1 MNHFLKIIFI
11 ILILSIL
18 ADSSYSK
25 NISSIKLL
33 GNSRISNDTILNVID
48 VKKNSN
54 LSSADLNNLQKKLF
68 ETNFFKNVKI
78 ELVEN
83 NLLIKVEEN
92 PLINFF
98 YIDGI
103 ANKTREDLIY
113 DNVTLGQNKIFSE
126 ALLKFDIDKIK
137 DIYRNAGYI
146 DTEVIP
152 KITKLENNVVN
163 LLLEVQ
169 RKEKY
174 NIKRI
179 FFIGDK
185 FFKSSDLLDIVSS
198 SEYGWWRF
206 LSNSSDLSQQ
216 RLDFDKSLLK
226 KFYLDQGFY
235 DVQIVSSDVDII
247 DGGFANITY
256 SINSGEKYKFNK
268 FSIKDS
274 FKNLQDLDK
283 KIINDLASKTLSG
296 LYSTKKINKLN
307 NDIFNYLNKSK
318 IEFVNFKINQIKTEA
333 SSQKEIFIE
342 IQFSN
347 VSKNYINLINIK
359 GNSITEEEVVRRDLI
374 FSEGDTFSM
383 YKLKKSE
390 DNLRSTGIFKN
401 ISTKI
406 DKVNDQLVN
415 LEISVEEQPTGSISA
430 GVGIGTTGS
439 SVVTGITEK
448 NLFGKGIDVNSSV
461 SLGTEK
467 IIGNVATT
475 IPDFN
480 NTDND
485 LITNVYAVSTDFEN
499 AGYES
504 KVVGGSLATKFLL
517 FEDLSLLTGIGADQ
531 DKITTSS
538 NASDLYK
545 SRKGNF
551 LTFKS
556 FYALEND
563 KRNRKFQPTNG
574 HKLSFG
580 QSIAFPG
587 SNIPYIENNISAS
600 YYLPINSN
608 ETFSLKGGASSIN
621 AFNDKNIK
629 LSDRKFLSNKQLRG
643 FENYGVGPKDGKEYV
658 GGNYSAYANL
668 SSTFPN
674 PLPDKLNAKSSVFL
688 DFGNVWG
695 VDYDSSKDRNK
706 IRSSTGVGIDWMSP
720 LGPIGLVFS
729 TVLNSSSTDIEQNFT
744 FQLGS
749 VF

>member
-137 DIYRNAGYI
+137 DIYKNAGYL

-163 LLLEVQ
+163 LLLEVK

-318 IEFVNFKINQIKTEA
+318 IEFINFKINQIKTED
-333 SSQKEIFIE
+333 SSQKEIFVE

-374 FSEGDTFSM
+374 FSEGDTFSL

-415 LEISVEEQPTGSISA
+415 LEISVEEHPTGSISA

-448 NLFGKGIDVNSSV
+448 NLFGKGININSSV

-504 KVVGGSLATKFLL
+504 TVAGGSLATKFLL
-517 FEDLSLLTGIGADQ
+517 FEDLSLLTGLGADQ

-580 QSIAFPG
+580 QSIAIPG
-587 SNIPYIENNISAS
+587 SDIPYIENNISAS

-608 ETFSLKGGASSIN
+608 ETFSLKGGANSIN
-621 AFNDKNIK
+621 ALNDKNVK
-629 LSDRKFLSNKQLRG
+629 LSDRKFLSSRELRG

>member
-235 DVQIVSSDVDII
+235 DVQIVSSDVDIT
-247 DGGFANITY
+247 DGGFANITF
-256 SINSGEKYKFNK
+256 SINSGKKYKFNK
-268 FSIKDS
+268 FSINDS

-296 LYSTKKINKLN
+296 FYSTKKINKLN

-318 IEFVNFKINQIKTEA
+318 VEFVNFKINQIKTDD

-374 FSEGDTFSM
+374 FSEGDTFSL

-580 QSIAFPG
+580 QSIAIPG
-587 SNIPYIENNISAS
+587 SDIPYIENNISAS

-729 TVLNSSSTDIEQNFT
+729 TALSSSSTDIEQNFT